1 MKLNQ
6 LRLLLTALCLML
18 AVPGCGKKEGEIPG
32 GGAPKKKLK
41 LAFVTNNA
49 SSFWTIARAGTADAV
64 TAEHQSADETPAQA
78 AVSPAGCVIEYVT
91 DPHPSPSIRGA
102 VKVDAKVQCG
112 RPVPEQ
118 DLSLMLLA
126 DGKPV
131 FKTVAMASNKAA
143 LFNQSTYIR
152 CKNSS
157 DRHTFQG
164 AATST
169 SVEGGKPYVR
179 SKASRS
185 VVLPCGY

>member
-1 MKLNQ
+1 MPRLGLTTHR
-6 LRLLLTALCLML
+6 LRTFTATLTLTLGTAL
-18 AVPGCGKKEGEIPG
+18 V
-32 GGAPKKKLK
+32 
-41 LAFVTNNA
+41 
-49 SSFWTIARAGTADAV
+49 SAGTAAATTV
-64 TAEHQSADETPAQA
+64 APRAAAEIPAQP